1 MKEIKV
7 NITSRSL
14 SRSYNISLDD
24 EFAIFF
30 ERELNLIT
38 DRNKNLDAKDL
49 LYAFVEKSYENY
61 MQNKEINELFKKLE
75 NTN

>member
-7 NITSRSL
+7 NITSRSI

-24 EFAIFF
+24 EFARYF
-30 ERELNLIT
+30 EKELNSIA
-38 DRNKNLDAKDL
+38 DKNKNLDAKDL
-49 LYAFVEKSYENY
+49 LYAFVKKSYENY
-61 MQNKEINELFKKLE
+61 MQNKDIDELIKKLE